1 MDADVVPLLYFAFS
15 GYQRVESILI
25 SLLTICISFMNVF
38 SNHEDVVVIKNK
50 ECFTVERLVFSLN
63 LYWIIDVKC
72 LVLNKKINSFHCLYE
87 EAN

>member
-1 MDADVVPLLYFAFS
+1 
-15 GYQRVESILI
+15 
-25 SLLTICISFMNVF
+25 MNVF
-38 SNHEDVVVIKNK
+38 SNHEDLVVIKNK

-72 LVLNKKINSFHCLYE
+72 LVLNKKINSFQCLYE